1 MHDPFCPIAMSI
13 KQSSELQL
21 HQTFCVPRGF
31 LGNRHPPRST
41 YPPGAA
47 AAILKSHMGFRILC
61 LGDIVGRP
69 GRQAVHQLLPGLVR
83 QHQVD
88 LVVANA
94 ENIAGGS
101 GITQNLFHKIR
112 SYGID
117 VVTLGDHVYKKLDIV
132 GSLQSSERIVRPAN
146 LATSAAGRAFTVVT
160 SRGGVNV
167 GVFCLLGRIY
177 MNLPS
182 DDPFAAA
189 DRVLEQMP
197 RHVKICVCDMHAE
210 ASSEKV
216 AMGHWLDGRCSVI
229 VGTHTHIPTADAKI
243 LPLGS
248 AYISDLGMCGPYD
261 SVLGRRKDRVIK
273 FMTTNMPQSFDV
285 ATGDVRLCGA
295 LAEVDPD
302 TGRGISMQRIE
313 AQGENA
319 DHPYD
324 ADDARPGKAGE

>member
-1 MHDPFCPIAMSI
+1 MSGDKNVTPIGARHASVI
-13 KQSSELQL
+13 T
-21 HQTFCVPRGF
+21 HQFANALFPSASRCYSR
-31 LGNRHPPRST
+31 L
-41 YPPGAA
+41 YMA
-47 AAILKSHMGFRILC
+47 LRILC

-88 LVVANA
+88 LVIANA

-132 GSLQSSERIVRPAN
+132 GSLESSERIVRPAN
-146 LATSAAGRAFTVVT
+146 LAANAAGKTFTVVT
-160 SRGGVNV
+160 TNSGVSV
-167 GVFCLLGRIY
+167 AVFCLLGRIF
-177 MNLPS
+177 MNLPA

-189 DRVLEQMP
+189 DKVLNQIP
-197 RHVKICVCDMHAE
+197 RHVRVCVCDMHAE
-210 ASSEKV
+210 ATSEKV
-216 AMGHWLDGRCSVI
+216 AMGHWLDGRCSMI
-229 VGTHTHIPTADAKI
+229 FGTHTHIPTADAKI
-243 LPLGS
+243 LAGGS

-295 LAEVDPD
+295 LAEIDAD
-302 TGRGISMQRIE
+302 TGRAVSIVRIE

-319 DHPYD
+319 DQAYD
-324 ADDARPGKAGE
+324 ADDARPPRPGAGESAGS